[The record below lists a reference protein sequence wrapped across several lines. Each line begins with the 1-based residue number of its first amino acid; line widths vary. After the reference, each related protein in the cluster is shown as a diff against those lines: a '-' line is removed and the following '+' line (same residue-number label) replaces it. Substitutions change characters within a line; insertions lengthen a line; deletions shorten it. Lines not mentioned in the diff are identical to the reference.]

1 MDVTPEPA
9 PYVFIEDLAA
19 VAQPLTRGIYSR
31 TLHRDDH
38 VAITYFSFA
47 PGEGLSEH
55 TSTKP
60 AVVQILRG
68 EAVLTLGDDTV
79 EAKAGSLVYMAPSLQ
94 HSILAKTD
102 VQLLLTLIKSS
113 S

>member
-1 MDVTPEPA
+1 
-9 PYVFIEDLAA
+9 
-19 VAQPLTRGIYSR
+19 
-31 TLHRDDH
+31 
-38 VAITYFSFA
+38 
-47 PGEGLSEH
+47 
-55 TSTKP
+55 
-60 AVVQILRG
+60 LRG